1 MSGYAANL
9 IRSGARGLTTRR
21 KSYAAA
27 TLSTVLRSPRD
38 RQAPAEAPATGPGEL
53 AHTVLAD
60 VSHQH
65 LGTSSAAPMR
75 KVEAVRMAAQPLQ
88 DAPALPPVQISLPA
102 VQLEPSFNVPPVPQ
116 SGTTHPKPALT
127 HLPYAT
133 PAATPPTSPKS
144 MIAEKKP
151 SVPGR
156 ATDVRGTTPAVAPT
170 PSEEPEIDT
179 SPVQVMLMTP
189 EPARQGFYHGRH
201 IRIEHSSP
209 APNPTVALL
218 QQRPGPAQ
226 PGRPAQSNMKEGASP
241 IARTGKPA
249 AATAPSQDIPRIAAS
264 QKNSAAATP
273 AGNR

>member
-1 MSGYAANL
+1 
-9 IRSGARGLTTRR
+9 
-21 KSYAAA
+21 
-27 TLSTVLRSPRD
+27 
-38 RQAPAEAPATGPGEL
+38 
-53 AHTVLAD
+53 
-60 VSHQH
+60 
-65 LGTSSAAPMR
+65 
-75 KVEAVRMAAQPLQ
+75 
-88 DAPALPPVQISLPA
+88 
-102 VQLEPSFNVPPVPQ
+102 
-116 SGTTHPKPALT
+116 
-127 HLPYAT
+127 
-133 PAATPPTSPKS
+133 
-144 MIAEKKP
+144 MIAEEKP
-151 SVPGR
+151 TVTGR

-273 AGNR
+273 AGNREMAGSPVAFSPRQPAGPPVSEHESAFALAPVRRTAPREEKQPEGPRLSIGLLEVQIIQEPSQVPQTKTPSSGLPGEHDDLERSYVRPIG